1 MCKGSLYSGNKK
13 LEGHTRV
20 QKAVKLDP
28 RAEDEEAVRD
38 VREALMGI
46 FIGRQRKR
54 EYGNLQGPGDDE
66 NGGSGTG
73 VCLFSLLAHT
83 SILLPFAYVLLFLC
97 PFYV

>member
-1 MCKGSLYSGNKK
+1 MCKGSLYSGNYK

-73 VCLFSLLAHT
+73 SYFFSLLDLT
-83 SILLPFAYVLLFLC
+83 FILLPFAHVLLFPCL
-97 PFYV
+97 FSV